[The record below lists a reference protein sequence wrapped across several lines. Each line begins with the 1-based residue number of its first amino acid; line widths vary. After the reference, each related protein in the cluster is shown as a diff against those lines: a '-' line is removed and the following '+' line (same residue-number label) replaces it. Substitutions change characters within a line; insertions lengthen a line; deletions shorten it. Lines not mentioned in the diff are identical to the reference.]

1 MVSEVE
7 TSPNQSLQD
16 CMTTEPG
23 RCMAIN
29 TSSVVKLSTAS
40 WEELG
45 GEMLQGPVVLGK
57 SFILKKWDIWNENMR
72 SF

>member
-1 MVSEVE
+1 MHEILNKQGFTVLMVSEVE

-29 TSSVVKLSTAS
+29 TSSVVQLSTAS

-57 SFILKKWDIWNENMR
+57 SL
-72 SF
+72 S